1 MYTLIGEP
9 FLMKSKTTK
18 IKLSSIY
25 GKNNKGAAIVLVT
38 FIVLILMIAG
48 LSLLHLSYN
57 SQILSVRFSE
67 DLACKIC
74 ADSGLQ
80 KALGEMN
87 LQLEAGTLNDDDLPM
102 SIGETIPASEG
113 VFSYNVI
120 KNDEGDYV
128 IYSIGARG
136 NFRRTIMA
144 TLGRSVKSYFDYGI
158 LTTGIMQA
166 GVGMTISG
174 YNPLDPN
181 APLGTYPV
189 AVGSIGTNPSDVRGN
204 GIVYGDIFCGVGG
217 DPAVVIDGLNA
228 TGTKYA
234 LSTEQEITIPVMPTD
249 IPAYGT
255 DYIISGETITLT
267 PSDSGIYPHIK
278 VTTGKGKPSIVYID
292 GGTVTL
298 GSQDWLIF
306 SNDCEIRV
314 KEGSTLLLYVGGC
327 ITSGTGASMTY
338 EGATPDPTHI
348 QVYGTNTT
356 SQPWTLKSKDMFT
369 GVIYAPHSD
378 VSIDSSGTIIGAV
391 VSQNFYGNNG
401 VQYMYDISLK
411 DATNI
416 ALSGPSDFTIK
427 RWTELDRGE
436 VPDWAQ

>member
-1 MYTLIGEP
+1 MQPEITEA
-9 FLMKSKTTK
+9 
-18 IKLSSIY
+18 KLYSF
-25 GKNNKGAAIVLVT
+25 GGRPARGAAIVLMV
-38 FIVLILMIAG
+38 FFVLILMLAG
-48 LSLLHLSYN
+48 ISLLHLSFN
-57 SQILSVRFSE
+57 SRLLSTRFSD

-74 ADSGLQ
+74 ADAGLEQ
-80 KALGEMN
+80 AI
-87 LQLEAGTLNDDDLPM
+87 GTLNQQLADGTINDDDLPM
-102 SIGETIPASEG
+102 SIGETLPASEG
-113 VFSYNVI
+113 VFSYKVI

-128 IYSIGARG
+128 AYSVGARG
-136 NFRRTIMA
+136 NFLRTIMA
-144 TLGRSVKSYFDYGI
+144 VLGRSTKSCFDYGV
-158 LTTGIMQA
+158 LTTGVMQA

-174 YNPLDPN
+174 YNPLDPT
-181 APLGTYPV
+181 APLGTYPI
-189 AVGSIGTNPSDVRGN
+189 AVGSIGTNPSDVRGG
-204 GIVYGDIFCGVGG
+204 GIVYGDAFCGVGG
-217 DPAVVIDGLNA
+217 DPAAVIDGLSV
-228 TGTKYA
+228 TGTEYA
-234 LSTEQEITIPVMPTD
+234 LSSEPEITIPVMPTD
-249 IPAYGT
+249 IPVHGT

-327 ITSGTGASMTY
+327 ITSGVGASIKY

-348 QVYGTNTT
+348 QVYGTNTIN
-356 SQPWTLKSKDMFT
+356 QPWTLKSKDMFT
-369 GVIYAPHSD
+369 GIIYAPHSD

-416 ALSGPSDFTIK
+416 ALSGPSDFTVM
-427 RWTELDRGE
+427 RWTDLGRGE
-436 VPDWAQ
+436 IPEWAQ